1 MDENLHHNPADGQLY
16 KGFADILLSKHVL
29 VKAAQPLIYLDR
41 IAKYYETA
49 LPLLPEYS
57 DEILYSLATVY
68 AELGDAQK
76 AEERWSLIKG
86 AGYDKAWIHAELMY
100 ILKMYDAAIPEMERC
115 ILQKAVDL
123 CFSLYLMRDTYL
135 LNGNPE
141 KSALAEQ
148 KADQVQSVFAL
159 WNGLQGFSKISKAVA
174 QSNID
179 DEKESLSFLM
189 NELKSDDQRIS
200 TCSLFSGIKQT
211 QSEEESVP
219 STILLDD
226 ILQLLHPS
234 DR

>member
-1 MDENLHHNPADGQLY
+1 MIGKNIQE
-16 KGFADILLSKHVL
+16 KR
-29 VKAAQPLIYLDR
+29 KALGLTQAQ
-41 IAKYYETA
+41 
-49 LPLLPEYS
+49 
-57 DEILYSLATVY
+57 V
-68 AELGDAQK
+68 AELLGVTPPAVN
-76 AEERWSLIKG
+76 RWEKDLC
-86 AGYDKAWIHAELMY
+86 YP
-100 ILKMYDAAIPEMERC
+100 DAAIPEMERC

-226 ILQLLHPS
+226 ILHLLHPS